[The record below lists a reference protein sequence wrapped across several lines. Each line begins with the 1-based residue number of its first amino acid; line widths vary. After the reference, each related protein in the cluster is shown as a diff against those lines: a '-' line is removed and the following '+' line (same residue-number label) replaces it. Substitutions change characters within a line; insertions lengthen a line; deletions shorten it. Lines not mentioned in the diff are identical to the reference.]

1 MVKHSLDG
9 YGDWGDY
16 PNCLPNGSSHTI
28 MFNPSMIRDPDH
40 EVILERNGHLVE
52 HPGDG
57 ASHVFRLFGRTIFN
71 LHLTQV
77 WYIGSI
83 ILYSILLH
91 GRKAR

>member
-16 PNCLPNGSSHTI
+16 PSRLPKGSSHTI

-40 EVILERNGHLVE
+40 QVISERNGH
-52 HPGDG
+52 PGENLDDG
-57 ASHVFRLFGRTIFN
+57 ASHLSRLFGRTIFN

-83 ILYSILLH
+83 ILYSI
-91 GRKAR
+91 